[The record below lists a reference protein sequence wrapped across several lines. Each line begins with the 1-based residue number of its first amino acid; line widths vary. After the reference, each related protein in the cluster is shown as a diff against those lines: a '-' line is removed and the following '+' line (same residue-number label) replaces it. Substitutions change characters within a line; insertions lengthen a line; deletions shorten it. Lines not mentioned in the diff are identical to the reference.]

1 MFITDDF
8 LLQNESAKRLY
19 HDHAADQPIIDY
31 HNHLPP
37 HDIANNRQFENL
49 FDMWVNHD
57 HYKWRAMRA
66 NGIPESH
73 VTGDASD
80 KEKFLAFAKTV
91 PQALRNPLYHLS
103 LIHI

>member
-8 LLQNESAKRLY
+8 LLQNDAAKQLY
-19 HDHAADQPIIDY
+19 HDYAASQPIIDY
-31 HNHLPP
+31 HNHLSPE
-37 HDIANNRQFENL
+37 DISTNRRYENL

-80 KEKFLAFAKTV
+80 KDKFLAS
-91 PQALRNPLYHLS
+91 P
-103 LIHI
+103 